1 MSLLR
6 ICFLVLVLVASS
18 GCIGTKYQGV
28 EEIVA
33 ANPKGWDDAVNGS
46 YYRDSGDD
54 SERMMRSLA
63 RYINQLE
70 EKLESER

>member
-1 MSLLR
+1 LLR
-6 ICFLVLVLVASS
+6 ICLIALVLAVTS

-28 EEIVA
+28 EEIVT

-46 YYRDSGDD
+46 HYRDGGDD